1 MDDKRHSEKSSSER
15 TREERSS
22 FWSYLSDM
30 YSFPGTIELRSPKVG
45 RAGRLEDAKNIR
57 NYFKKSLGK
66 F

>member
-1 MDDKRHSEKSSSER
+1 MDDKRHSKKSSSEG
-15 TREERSS
+15 TREKRSS

-30 YSFPGTIELRSPKVG
+30 YSFPGTIELRVPKVG

-57 NYFKKSLGK
+57 SYFRKSVGK